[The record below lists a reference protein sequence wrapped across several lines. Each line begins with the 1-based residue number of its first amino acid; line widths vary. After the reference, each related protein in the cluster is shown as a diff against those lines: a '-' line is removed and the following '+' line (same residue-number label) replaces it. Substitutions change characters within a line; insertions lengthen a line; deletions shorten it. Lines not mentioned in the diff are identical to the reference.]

1 MLSSAIFG
9 VSPLV
14 WPIGPCVV
22 LGLMA
27 IALLLPRPQALPQW
41 YGWGVGA
48 VALLLAGATLIRV
61 GGWSPEVILFYVFSG
76 IAITGGALLITQ
88 RNPARAALAFA
99 LVVLS
104 TCGLFLLQ
112 AAPFLMAATTII
124 YAGAIIVT
132 FLFILMLAQQRGSSD
147 ADLRSREPFL
157 AATAGFVLLGALLY
171 VLLLTYRNPKSEAVL
186 EKLDTHIARGLEAA
200 KKSPP
205 ELALKAFDWD
215 KFFEEAPQLAAEGAH
230 EPRLAALEQS
240 FRKME
245 GDRWFNVK
253 LQPAGEKAQFL
264 QEAVAEMQQAVQFAR
279 HSLGDLQPQGQ
290 RLSEFSGTKPSNAP
304 QYDSLGQA
312 ALPAENVAYLGR
324 SLFTDYLLAVE
335 MGGTLLLVA
344 TIGAIAIANR
354 RNS

>member
-1 MLSSAIFG
+1 MVASSILV

-14 WPIGPCVV
+14 WPIGPCVL
-22 LGLMA
+22 LGLIA
-27 IALLLPRPQALPQW
+27 IALLLPRPLALPQW
-41 YGWGVGA
+41 YGAVVGA
-48 VALLLAGATLIRV
+48 VALLLASATLIRV
-61 GGWSPEVILFYVFSG
+61 GAWSPEVILFYVFSA

-112 AAPFLMAATTII
+112 AAPFLMAATIII

-157 AATAGFVLLGALLY
+157 AATAGFVLLGALIY
-171 VLLLTYRNPKSEAVL
+171 VLFLTYRNPKSEFVL
-186 EKLDTHIARGLEAA
+186 DQLDALVAKGVDAS
-200 KKSPP
+200 KKSAP
-205 ELALKAFDWD
+205 EQVVQALDWD
-215 KFFEEAPQLAAEGAH
+215 KFFEEAPQLAGEGAH
-230 EPRLAALEQS
+230 EPRLAHLQES
-240 FRKME
+240 FRRIE
-245 GDRWFNVK
+245 GDGWLNVK
-253 LQPAGEKAQFL
+253 LQPVGEKAQFL
-264 QEAVAEMQQAVQFAR
+264 QGAVAEMRQALDLAR

-290 RLSEFSGTKPSNAP
+290 RISEFSGAKPSNVP
-304 QYDSLGQA
+304 KYDALGQA

-335 MGGTLLLVA
+335 LGGTLLLVA

>member
-1 MLSSAIFG
+1 
-9 VSPLV
+9 
-14 WPIGPCVV
+14 
-22 LGLMA
+22 
-27 IALLLPRPQALPQW
+27 
-41 YGWGVGA
+41 
-48 VALLLAGATLIRV
+48 
-61 GGWSPEVILFYVFSG
+61 
-76 IAITGGALLITQ
+76 
-88 RNPARAALAFA
+88 

-171 VLLLTYRNPKSEAVL
+171 VLLLTYRNPESEAVL
-186 EKLDTHIARGLEAA
+186 EELDAHIAKGVEALRQ
-200 KKSPP
+200 PTP
-205 ELALKAFDWD
+205 EKVVQALDWR
-215 KFFEEAPQLAAEGAH
+215 KFFEQAPKLVPEGTH
-230 EPRLAALEQS
+230 EPRLAALKQS
-240 FRKME
+240 FIRME
-245 GDRWFNVK
+245 GDRWFNVE
-253 LQPAGEKAQFL
+253 LQPAGEKARFL
-264 QEAVAEMQQAVQFAR
+264 KEAVAEMKQAVEFAR

-290 RLSEFSGTKPSNAP
+290 RLSEFSGVKPSAVP

-312 ALPAENVAYLGR
+312 PMPAENVAYLGR

-335 MGGTLLLVA
+335 LGGTLLLVA

-354 RNS
+354 GKS

>member
-1 MLSSAIFG
+1 
-9 VSPLV
+9 
-14 WPIGPCVV
+14 
-22 LGLMA
+22 
-27 IALLLPRPQALPQW
+27 
-41 YGWGVGA
+41 VGA
-48 VALLLAGATLIRV
+48 VALLLAGTTLIRV

-147 ADLRSREPFL
+147 ADLRSREPLL

-171 VLLLTYRNPKSEAVL
+171 VLFLTYRDPDSEEVFAALDAHLAPAVKAV
-186 EKLDTHIARGLEAA
+186 EKPAADDQVVRALDWG
-200 KKSPP
+200 
-205 ELALKAFDWD
+205 
-215 KFFEEAPQLAAEGAH
+215 KFFEEAPKLVPQGTH
-230 EPRLAALEQS
+230 EPRLALLKQNFSKQEADGWLTVMLQS
-240 FRKME
+240 T
-245 GDRWFNVK
+245 
-253 LQPAGEKAQFL
+253 GEKAQFL
-264 QEAVAEMQQAVQFAR
+264 KKAVAEMQQAVHVAR
-279 HSLGDLQPQGQ
+279 HSLGDLQPQNQ
-290 RLSEFSGTKPSNAP
+290 RLSEFSGTKPSSVP

-335 MGGTLLLVA
+335 LGGTLLLVA